1 MFHVEHLL
9 SGGGAPRRL
18 REYPQRMTRRIGYV
32 LGIVLAA
39 LIQVRLLPEL
49 GLERLVNLPVVLLI
63 VTASIE
69 RRTLVLI
76 AATTAGL
83 VIDTTLLRPL
93 GFSSLAMVV
102 GVVVASQVRGS
113 GNTVLARRT
122 VALGLG
128 LFASNATVF
137 ILSGGEGGQ
146 LDEGV
151 AALVANLLVGI
162 TLAWVGLRRRGRYQF
177 DPSLR
182 G

>member
-1 MFHVEHLL
+1 M
-9 SGGGAPRRL
+9 ARK
-18 REYPQRMTRRIGYV
+18 IGYV

-39 LIQVRLLPEL
+39 LIQVRLFPEL
-49 GLERLVNLPVVLLI
+49 GVERLLNLPVVLLT

-76 AATTAGL
+76 AATAAGL

-93 GFSSLAMVV
+93 GLSSLAMVV
-102 GVVVASQVRGS
+102 GVLVASQVRGT
-113 GNTVLARRT
+113 GNAVLARRS

-128 LFASNATVF
+128 LVASNTTVLS
-137 ILSGGEGGQ
+137 LSGGEGGQ
-146 LDEGV
+146 LGEGL

-162 TLAWVGLRRRGRYQF
+162 ALAWVGLRRRSRYQF

>member
-1 MFHVEHLL
+1 M
-9 SGGGAPRRL
+9 ARK
-18 REYPQRMTRRIGYV
+18 IGYV

-39 LIQVRLLPEL
+39 LIQVRLFPEL
-49 GLERLVNLPVVLLI
+49 GVERLLNLPVVLLI

-76 AATTAGL
+76 AATAAGL

-93 GFSSLAMVV
+93 GLSSLAMVV
-102 GVVVASQVRGS
+102 GVLVASQVRGP
-113 GNTVLARRT
+113 GNAVLARRT

-128 LFASNATVF
+128 LVASNTTVLA
-137 ILSGGEGGQ
+137 LSRGEGGQ
-146 LDEGV
+146 LGEGL
-151 AALVANLLVGI
+151 AALAANLLVGI
-162 TLAWVGLRRRGRYQF
+162 ALAWVGLRRRSRYQF

>member
-1 MFHVEHLL
+1 M
-9 SGGGAPRRL
+9 ARK
-18 REYPQRMTRRIGYV
+18 IGYV

-39 LIQVRLLPEL
+39 LIQVRLFPEL
-49 GLERLVNLPVVLLI
+49 GVERLLNLPVVLLI

-76 AATTAGL
+76 AATAAGL

-93 GFSSLAMVV
+93 GLSSLAMVV
-102 GVVVASQVRGS
+102 GVLVASQVRGP
-113 GNTVLARRT
+113 GNAVLARRT

-128 LFASNATVF
+128 LVASNTTVLA
-137 ILSGGEGGQ
+137 LSRGGGGQ
-146 LDEGV
+146 LGEGL
-151 AALVANLLVGI
+151 AALAANLLVGI
-162 TLAWVGLRRRGRYQF
+162 ALAWVGLRRRSRYQF

>member
-1 MFHVEHLL
+1 M
-9 SGGGAPRRL
+9 ARK
-18 REYPQRMTRRIGYV
+18 IGYV

-39 LIQVRLLPEL
+39 LIQVRLFPEL
-49 GLERLVNLPVVLLI
+49 GVERLLNLPAVLLI

-76 AATTAGL
+76 AATAAGL

-93 GFSSLAMVV
+93 GLSSLAMVV
-102 GVVVASQVRGS
+102 GVLVASRVRGP
-113 GNTVLARRT
+113 GNAVLARRT

-128 LFASNATVF
+128 LVASNTTVLA
-137 ILSGGEGGQ
+137 LSGGEGGQ
-146 LDEGV
+146 LGEGL

-162 TLAWVGLRRRGRYQF
+162 ALAWVGLRRRSRYQF